1 MTNILKRYK
10 IIFVSLLLALFSLH
24 LALTNKKELV
34 RGSLIRGFT
43 SVAVSPIQRSILAT
57 HAAGQ
62 EIVSDYI
69 SLVGVGRENKALRE
83 EVLALNAELN
93 RLKEEEGLSKR
104 LKQALDYKEIAPFET
119 TVASII
125 GFNFGEGTRVLTI
138 NKGVIDGIRKDLAV
152 ITPSGVLGRVVSA
165 ERHTSLVLLATD
177 PRSNIDVLSQRSRI
191 KAIAEGDGKN
201 TITLKYVRLVD
212 DVGIGDK
219 VITSGISGVF
229 PKGIALGEVT
239 RIEKGRDNFFKH
251 VEVRPSVDLNSL
263 EEVLIVTASGDE
275 DSK

>member
-34 RGSLIRGFT
+34 RGSLIRGLT

-57 HAAGQ
+57 YAAGQ

-83 EVLALNAELN
+83 ELLSLNAELN

-104 LKQALDYKEIAPFET
+104 LKQALDYKEIAPFKT
-119 TVASII
+119 TVAGII

-138 NKGVIDGIRKDLAV
+138 NKGMLDGIRKDSAV
-152 ITPSGVLGRVVSA
+152 ITPSGVLGRVISA
-165 ERHTSLVLLATD
+165 GRHASLVLLATD

-201 TITLKYVRLVD
+201 AVTLKYVRIVD

-219 VITSGISGVF
+219 IITSGISGVF
-229 PKGIALGEVT
+229 PKGIVVGEVI

-251 VEVRPSVDLNSL
+251 VEIRPSVDLNSL
-263 EEVLIVTASGDE
+263 EEVLIVTDLGDE